1 VRERAPHAVPW
12 AIAIN
17 GALSVLASTM
27 AVPLS
32 LMAGFPVLMAGA
44 AALYVAAAFL
54 LRFPDPSPSPA

>member
-1 VRERAPHAVPW
+1 MRARAPHAVPW

-32 LMAGFPVLMAGA
+32 LMAGFPLLMLA
-44 AALYVAAAFL
+44 AAGLYVAAGFL
-54 LRFPDPSPSPA
+54 LRFPEPV